1 MSTPTDPAQREP
13 RGDRNRRVSL
23 GIDPEQFAAEAGI
36 SVDDLRAYENAA
48 DDHMFSPTIAQRVG
62 ETLDRLEQV
71 LPNSEAAGVRQ
82 MRADLDDT
90 SAETWIRE
98 AAYFMW
104 EEDGRP
110 QGREDEYWYRA
121 RTIWRGQHA
130 LDEAHVETHVEAP
143 SEPDPEKIDRA
154 VEMSRKIGL
163 QRPFNKDPED
173 TISGG
178 FNQKR

>member
-1 MSTPTDPAQREP
+1 MSNSTDPALREP
-13 RGDRNRRVSL
+13 RGDRNRRISL
-23 GIDPEQFAAEAGI
+23 GLEPEQFAAEAGI

-62 ETLDRLEQV
+62 EALDRLEQV
-71 LPNSEAAGVRQ
+71 LPNSEAGGVRQ
-82 MRADLDDT
+82 MHADLDDT
-90 SAETWIRE
+90 SSEAWIRD

-110 QGREDEYWYRA
+110 NGREDEYWHRA
-121 RTIWRGQHA
+121 RQIWLGQHA
-130 LDEAHVETHVEAP
+130 LDEGLAEAL

-163 QRPFNKDPED
+163 QRPFNKDPDD

>member
-1 MSTPTDPAQREP
+1 MSTPTDPVEREP
-13 RGDRNRRVSL
+13 RGDRNRRISL
-23 GIDPEQFAAEAGI
+23 GLEPEQFAAEAGI
-36 SVDDLRAYENAA
+36 SVDDLRAYESAA
-48 DDHMFSPTIAQRVG
+48 DDHMFSPIIAQRVG
-62 ETLDRLEQV
+62 EALDRLEQV
-71 LPNSEAAGVRQ
+71 LPNSEAGGVRQ

-90 SAETWIRE
+90 SSEAWIRE

-104 EEDGRP
+104 EEEGRP
-110 QGREDEYWYRA
+110 HGRADEYWYRA
-121 RTIWRGQHA
+121 RQIWLGQHA
-130 LDEAHVETHVEAP
+130 LDEGLAEAM

>member
-62 ETLDRLEQV
+62 ETLGRLEQV
-71 LPNSEAAGVRQ
+71 LPNSEAPGVRQ

-104 EEDGRP
+104 EADGRP
-110 QGREDEYWYRA
+110 HGREDEYWHRA
-121 RTIWRGQHA
+121 RDIWRGQHA
-130 LDEAHVETHVEAP
+130 LDKGFAEAL

-154 VEMSRKIGL
+154 VEISRKIGL
-163 QRPFNKDPED
+163 QRPYNKDPDD
-173 TISGG
+173 TVSGG